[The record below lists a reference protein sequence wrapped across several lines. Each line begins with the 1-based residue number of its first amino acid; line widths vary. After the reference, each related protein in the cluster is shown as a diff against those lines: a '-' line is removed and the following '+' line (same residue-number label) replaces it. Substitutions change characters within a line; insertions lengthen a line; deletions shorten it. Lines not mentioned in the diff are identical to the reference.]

1 MMQKSTLKKL
11 SQALGLSISTVS
23 RALKDHPDISDST
36 RKKVK
41 ELAAA
46 MEYEPNSYAVQLR
59 TRKSNVIGVLIPTIN
74 NFFYDTFIGAVE
86 EEARKHGY
94 SLLIMQSGDN
104 VETETACLQYL
115 RQHNVMGLFVAL
127 SVQTENVAPFK
138 KMEELEIPVIFIDR
152 VPDDKGY
159 YTVCLADEAAAR
171 MAAEAIIEKN
181 KKNVLALF
189 AHPQLSISKIRKES
203 FINTFKAKAPK
214 TNLTIHN
221 TENPGT
227 SQQILVAA
235 LTARKKPD
243 VVFCM
248 CDLILTSV
256 MKAIHG
262 LKLSIP
268 KDIAVIAISNGF
280 IPTLF
285 NPNITYV
292 ETSGS
297 KLGKLSFLH
306 MLARLRSEKV
316 PENVIVESLIVKGGS
331 L

>member
-1 MMQKSTLKKL
+1 MQKSTLKKL
-11 SQALGLSISTVS
+11 SQTLGLSISTVS
-23 RALKDHPDISDST
+23 RALKDHPDISDAT

-74 NFFYDTFIGAVE
+74 NFFYDSFIGAVE

-94 SLLIMQSGDN
+94 SLLIMQSGDT
-104 VETETACLQYL
+104 VENETACLQYL

-127 SVQTENVAPFK
+127 SVETENLVPFK

-152 VPDDKGY
+152 VPEEKGF

-189 AHPQLSISKIRKES
+189 GHPHLSITRIRRET
-203 FINTFKAKAPK
+203 FTNIFKAKAPK
-214 TNLTIHN
+214 TKITFDH
-221 TENPGT
+221 TENGNASRLAT
-227 SQQILVAA
+227 VAA
-235 LTARKKPD
+235 LRSSKKPD
-243 VVFCM
+243 VIFCM
-248 CDLILTSV
+248 GDLILTGV
-256 MKAIHG
+256 MKAIHE
-262 LKLSIP
+262 LKLKVPQDVS
-268 KDIAVIAISNGF
+268 VIGISNGF
-280 IPTLF
+280 MPTLF
-285 NPNITYV
+285 SPEITYV
-292 ETSGS
+292 ETSGG
-297 KLGKLSFLH
+297 KLGKLSFAQ
-306 MLARLRSEKV
+306 MLARLRSENV
-316 PENVIVESLIVKGGS
+316 PENVIVESLLVRGGS

>member
-1 MMQKSTLKKL
+1 MQKSTLKKL
-11 SQALGLSISTVS
+11 SQTLGLSISTVS

-94 SLLIMQSGDN
+94 SLLIMQSGDS
-104 VETETACLQYL
+104 VEKETACLQYL

-127 SVQTENVAPFK
+127 SVETENLVPFK

-152 VPDDKGY
+152 VPEEKGF

-189 AHPQLSISKIRKES
+189 GHPHLSISKIRRET
-203 FINTFKAKAPK
+203 FVNIFKAKAPK
-214 TNLTIHN
+214 TKITIEN
-221 TENPGT
+221 TENIAP
-227 SQQILVAA
+227 SKEAVIAA
-235 LTARKKPD
+235 LKSSKKPD
-243 VVFCM
+243 VIFCM
-248 CDLILTSV
+248 GDLILIGV
-256 MKAIHG
+256 MKALNE
-262 LKLSIP
+262 LKLNVP
-268 KDIAVIAISNGF
+268 QDIAVIGISNGF
-280 IPTLF
+280 MPMLF
-285 NPNITYV
+285 NPEITYV

-297 KLGKLSFLH
+297 KLGKLSFSQ
-306 MLARLRSEKV
+306 MLARLRSENV
-316 PENVIVESLIVKGGS
+316 PENVIVESVLVKGGS